1 MARPKKERPNSRG
14 LYEVKKPVIDPDTG
28 RKIYKSF
35 TSTISKAEAQ
45 KKYED
50 YKIKL
55 AVKHEQIVEEYETI
69 TFKTV
74 AETVL
79 ELKKGTIKD
88 NTWDT
93 KWRNIF
99 ENYLIPHFG
108 NKQIKH
114 IRKNDIE
121 LYIKSKSSEFTK
133 STLQVHLQ
141 DLNAVFRSAVENG
154 IINRNPCEFVKVREG
169 NKSAEKQ
176 VYTPE
181 QAEYVLEYCKIH
193 ELGLA
198 THLLLQ
204 YGLSRSELLALTWN
218 DVDYDKRIIRIDK
231 GLTEAKG
238 GAVIDDPKNRFRNR
252 IVPISDTTIELLK
265 KNDTGTEY
273 VIANVNGGNMLP
285 SNWYHRVYMKFMKDM
300 QAYYNEKGIEV
311 PILHPHE
318 LRHTR
323 ASIWVNE
330 GKNLYAIA
338 EIMGWADLD
347 MLRKRYAH
355 GDITELRNLIDL

>member
-1 MARPKKERPNSRG
+1 MPRPKKERPNSRG

-28 RKIYKSF
+28 QKIYKSF

-45 KKYED
+45 KKYEE
-50 YKIKL
+50 YKVKQ
-55 AVKHEQIVEEYETI
+55 AVKYQQIVEEYETI

-74 AETVL
+74 AENVL

-88 NTWDT
+88 NTWQL
-93 KWRNIF
+93 KWKNIF

-108 NKQIKH
+108 NKQIRH

-121 LYIKSKSSEFTK
+121 LYIKSHSEKFTR

-141 DLNAVFRSAVENG
+141 DLNAIFRSAVENG
-154 IINRNPCEFVKVREG
+154 IINRNPCEFVKIREG
-169 NKSAEKQ
+169 QKSAEKS
-176 VYTPE
+176 VYTAE
-181 QAEYVLEYCKIH
+181 QAAYVLEYCNSH
-193 ELGLA
+193 PYGLA
-198 THLLLQ
+198 PHLLLQ
-204 YGLSRSELLALTWN
+204 YGMSRSEMLALTW
-218 DVDYDKRIIRIDK
+218 DDIDYENRIIRIDK
-231 GLTEAKG
+231 GLTETG
-238 GAVIDDPKNRFRNR
+238 QGIVVDDPKNKFRKR
-252 IVPISDTTIELLK
+252 LVPISEQTVKLLK
-265 KNDTGTEY
+265 EKDTGTEY
-273 VIANVNGGNMLP
+273 VIANVNGGNMQP
-285 SNWYHRVYMKFMKDM
+285 TNWYKRQYKPFMDDM
-300 QAYYNEKGIEV
+300 HDYYIKQGIDI
-311 PILHPHE
+311 PMLNPHE

-355 GDITELRNLIDL
+355 GDITELRNLMNL